1 VAAAAGT
8 VAMSFRGRSRAA
20 GRIIDHYDLRTGWYL
35 ESYEFTRPITSL
47 ARSGNR
53 YLLLHS
59 SAGYPTLLAAVPA
72 DVP

>member
-1 VAAAAGT
+1 

-35 ESYEFTRPITSL
+35 ESYEFTRPIASL

-53 YLLLHS
+53 YLLLHN